1 MDKSAV
7 LRRIDA
13 MEQLL
18 RDLRNDF
25 LTDDRGV
32 EQAVQV
38 PGQSTWRRSMLTDL
52 RPDIQHLP
60 GVVALLDLA
69 AERAPQHVT
78 YGEVLA
84 RSRLSDQEQRSNH
97 QRLSWVTKRLFGT
110 KTWPV
115 EWQQAANGET
125 RYRMPTE
132 VARWWREG

>member
-25 LTDDRGV
+25 LTDDGHA
-32 EQAVQV
+32 EQAVHI

-69 AERAPQHVT
+69 AERTPQQVT

-84 RSRLSDQEQRSNH
+84 RSGLSNQEQRSDH

-125 RYRMPTE
+125 RYRMPAE